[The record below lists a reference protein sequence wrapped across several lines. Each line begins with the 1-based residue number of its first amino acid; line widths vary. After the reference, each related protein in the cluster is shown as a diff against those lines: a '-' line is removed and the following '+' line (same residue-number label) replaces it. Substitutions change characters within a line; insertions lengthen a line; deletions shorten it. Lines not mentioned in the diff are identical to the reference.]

1 MIKKANSKIGSEM
14 LGKKDNPYIQVV
26 GGFLL
31 KHLENSPSDAE
42 KILNKDKDI
51 AKSLDVM
58 KKAAEKKKVGNVAV
72 LTDEEGFKVVLEYFG
87 IGATE
92 VEAPEDFDFLM

>member
-1 MIKKANSKIGSEM
+1 MIEQATAKIESEM

-31 KHLENSPSDAE
+31 KHLDSNPQGAE
-42 KILNKDKDI
+42 KVLNKEKTI
-51 AKSLDVM
+51 AKSLDEM
-58 KKAAEKKKVGNVAV
+58 KKAAEKKKVGGVAV
-72 LTDEEGFKVVLEYFG
+72 LTDEEGFKIVLEYFG

-92 VEAPEDFDFLM
+92 EEIPDFDFLM